1 MVEAREDDPRMVAIT
16 NFDSNGILSS
26 ADRQSCLVWCGKLV
40 S

>member
-1 MVEAREDDPRMVAIT
+1 MVEAREDDSRMVAIT